1 MSSTSTSRTFAR
13 RSTDRSA
20 AMTSRPSAGSG
31 TGSGA
36 PRDRSVPIR
45 VRLALAFALVAL
57 VLVVVGG
64 LLFERS
70 FHSGLRSSL
79 APGLRR
85 QAAATALAFRDQFDR
100 GIAALQVVNAGDDVA
115 QLLDS
120 NGRVLVTTKEAG
132 RRPIVDAETVH
143 RAQRRAT
150 FGDATLD
157 AEQEPFR
164 VLANPDQSG
173 RVLVVATSLEPTNSA
188 VSRVRNA
195 LLIGGAIAVVLAGLG
210 GWVLAAAA
218 LRPVERMRRKAAD
231 ITEHDVRARLPVPAT
246 HDELQALATT
256 MNVLLAE
263 LQDALQRQRAFVA
276 DAGHELRTPLS
287 VLRTELELA
296 GRPTRTRDELRDAVG
311 QAARETNR
319 LERLAEGLLFLAK
332 RDEGTEARFETTALQ
347 PMLEAAIDA
356 GQRRAQ
362 EQHRADQQHVPLEL
376 DTAASVTA
384 RAAPSLLR
392 PAVDNLIGN
401 ALRHSSPRSKITVR
415 LRNGDA
421 SAVIEV
427 LDEGPGFPPEFLDH
441 AFERFSR
448 GDSARSRAGGAGL
461 GLAIVRA
468 VAEVH
473 GGSAEAANRPEGGAV
488 VTIRI
493 PRL

>member
-1 MSSTSTSRTFAR
+1 
-13 RSTDRSA
+13 
-20 AMTSRPSAGSG
+20 
-31 TGSGA
+31 
-36 PRDRSVPIR
+36 VPIR

-195 LLIGGAIAVVLAGLG
+195 LLIGGAIAVVLAGVG

-231 ITEHDVRARLPVPAT
+231 ITEHDVRARLPVPST

-256 MNVLLAE
+256 MNALLAE
-263 LQDALQRQRAFVA
+263 LQDALQQQRAFVA

-296 GRPTRTRDELRDAVG
+296 GRPTRTPAELRDAVG
-311 QAARETNR
+311 QAARETDR
-319 LERLAEGLLFLAK
+319 LEQLAEGLLFLAK
-332 RDEGTEARFETTALQ
+332 RDEGTEANFEVTTLQ

-356 GQRRAQ
+356 GQGRAH
-362 EQHRADQQHVPLEL
+362 EQHVQIEL
-376 DTAASVTA
+376 DTNAPVTA
-384 RAAPSLLR
+384 RVAPSLLR
-392 PAVDNLIGN
+392 PAVDNLLGN
-401 ALRHSSPRSKITVR
+401 ALRHSSPGSKITMR
-415 LRNGDA
+415 LRNSDA
-421 SAVIEV
+421 SVVIAV

-448 GDSARSRAGGAGL
+448 GDSARGPAGGAGL

-468 VAEVH
+468 VAELH
-473 GGSAEAANRPEGGAV
+473 GGTAEAANRTEGGAV

-493 PRL
+493 PTAL